1 MAAPLPDSTRD
12 LFDRPLLCAL
22 STINPDGRPHTVPV
36 WCDFDGTHVRVNCPA
51 ASRKARNMAVGSK
64 VTALII
70 DPQQAYHWV
79 EVMGHVVEIRDEAH
93 GARDHINSLAE
104 KYTGNPV
111 YKGYGASNLDRLM
124 YIVEPDTVHGR

>member
-1 MAAPLPDSTRD
+1 M
-12 LFDRPLLCAL
+12 CAL

-64 VTALII
+64 VTTLII
-70 DPQQAYHWV
+70 DPQQSYHWV

-111 YKGYGASNLDRLM
+111 YKGYGASNVNRLM
-124 YIVEPDTVHGR
+124 YIVEPDVVHGR

>member
-1 MAAPLPDSTRD
+1 
-12 LFDRPLLCAL
+12 
-22 STINPDGRPHTVPV
+22 
-36 WCDFDGTHVRVNCPA
+36 VRVNCPA

-64 VTALII
+64 VTALVI
-70 DPQQAYHWV
+70 DPQQSFHWV

-111 YKGYGASNLDRLM
+111 YRGYGNSNVNRLM
-124 YIVEPDTVHGR
+124 YIVEPDVVHGR